1 MADLMEKLDGP
12 RTAQQ
17 ELFYDLEDATAVLA
31 WSVAELTTVAGLAK
45 SPDEAIALNLEQSCI
60 DLGKLAEKLSDADA
74 IALMGLVGTLYEEAD
89 RLVGYAE
96 EVKTC
101 RIKRAT
107 E

>member
-1 MADLMEKLDGP
+1 MSLTKPNQQLRRDLK
-12 RTAQQ
+12 
-17 ELFYDLEDATAVLA
+17 
-31 WSVAELTTVAGLAK
+31 
-45 SPDEAIALNLEQSCI
+45 AIASNLEESCI

-96 EVKTC
+96 EVKSGQIN
-101 RIKRAT
+101 RRNV